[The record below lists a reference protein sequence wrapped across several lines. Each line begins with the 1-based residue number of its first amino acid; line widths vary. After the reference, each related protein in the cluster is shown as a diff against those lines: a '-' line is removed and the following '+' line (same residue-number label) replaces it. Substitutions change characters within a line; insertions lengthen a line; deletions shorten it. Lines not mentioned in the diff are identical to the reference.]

1 MQVESAGSIDTSTHV
16 CIKEEGRKPVCV
28 ISYMHTMSDKIET
41 AVEPGVATAP
51 TAAQQVAADTDEV
64 LGVAT
69 AAEAERRLQ
78 ISRRENA
85 ARIER
90 NDRRL
95 REREAMIEHVVPEP
109 VVATAPTA
117 AEQRAAR
124 AAFDRAEEVRLYQAG
139 LRAAAEN
146 KANRE
151 RERAYWRG
159 DF

>member
-16 CIKEEGRKPVCV
+16 CIKEEDRKAVCV

-41 AVEPGVATAP
+41 AV
-51 TAAQQVAADTDEV
+51 
-64 LGVAT
+64 
-69 AAEAERRLQ
+69 
-78 ISRRENA
+78 
-85 ARIER
+85 
-90 NDRRL
+90 
-95 REREAMIEHVVPEP
+95 EP

-124 AAFDRAEEVRLYQAG
+124 AAFDRAEEVRFYQAG

-151 RERAYWRG
+151 RESAYWRG
-159 DF
+159 DY

>member
-1 MQVESAGSIDTSTHV
+1 
-16 CIKEEGRKPVCV
+16 
-28 ISYMHTMSDKIET
+28 MSDKIET

-95 REREAMIEHVVPEP
+95 REREAMIEHVVPDT

-117 AEQRAAR
+117 AEQN
-124 AAFDRAEEVRLYQAG
+124 AAFVHQQEVQRHEAG

-146 KANRE
+146 KARRE
-151 RERAYWRG
+151 RERASWR
-159 DF
+159 DY